1 MSKDEL
7 KSIQLARRLEAEELK
22 MLREQ
27 FEILEQIENA
37 QRNGANQQMFN
48 GQVINPD
55 NMTYEVK

>member
-37 QRNGANQQMFN
+37 QRSGGNQQMFN